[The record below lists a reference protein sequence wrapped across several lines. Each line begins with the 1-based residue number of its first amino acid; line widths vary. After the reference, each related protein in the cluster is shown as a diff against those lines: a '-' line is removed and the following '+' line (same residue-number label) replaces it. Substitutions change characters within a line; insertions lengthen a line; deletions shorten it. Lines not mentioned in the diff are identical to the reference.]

1 MEWMKYVVA
10 ALPGM
15 AVCIPLV
22 VKLIEFVQKAV
33 KEKNWSRLL
42 ELVMQLMTEAEEKFS
57 DGATRKE
64 FVLAQVKVSAEYIN
78 YDIDIDAVS
87 ELIDSLCAMSKV
99 VNAPASENA
108 A

>member
-10 ALPGM
+10 ALPGI

-22 VKLIEFVQKAV
+22 IKLIEFVQTAA

-42 ELVMQLMTEAEEKFS
+42 DLVMRLMAEAEEKFE

-64 FVLAQVKVSAEYIN
+64 FVLAQVKASAEYIN

-99 VNAPASENA
+99 VNAPANNA